1 MADVGPQD
9 LSPEAGVSSAP
20 VVPAAAPVAT
30 SADPHPTA
38 SAAPGEAAPH
48 LGVMGLEVHA
58 PPQIGFDDIV
68 TSSKRPRVEGNE
80 GGDSPSSLS
89 SSSSSSAAAAAAADS
104 SADSFASAP
113 ALPSSSS
120 SSSRLSDGA
129 AQGSVDD
136 FEDDIDG
143 AEGSS
148 ARTPGA
154 KSDEAPDAGEVLKRR
169 NREHARQT
177 RLRKKAYVV
186 GLEQTLKELQSQL
199 SNQDASKEQEEKMMS
214 TMHTQ
219 STLLLTALF
228 RGELHLDMLS
238 HLVSPHVQYLSPITP
253 FRSFAAGD
261 TVDGMNYSVGAHA
274 LVAHSQSWGLFF
286 KHTIGYSTNGWC
298 LSKIQGDVP
307 LIDVQVRPRG

>member
-186 GLEQTLKELQSQL
+186 GLEQRLKEMQSQL
-199 SNQDASKEQEEKMMS
+199 SNEGASKEQEEKMMS